1 MPMYRESLKLNMHDA
16 CCNACSTHGYSE
28 VLGSK
33 LPVKPEVLVL
43 TLINSWLM
51 FKSDQKREL
60 GYYVMAG
67 LANLWVIKLVA

>member
-1 MPMYRESLKLNMHDA
+1 MPRYREILKLNMHDA
-16 CCNACSTHGYSE
+16 CCMQCSTHGYSE
-28 VLGSK
+28 VLGLK

-43 TLINSWLM
+43 TQINSWSM